1 MESRLGSNIDS
12 QIWEKRDQDQRLR
25 LKTDLNRD
33 ANLADRVS
41 RCGNGIRESGE
52 ECDGRDLGSHT
63 CMSVEAGQ

>member
-41 RCGNGIRESGE
+41 RVSSMDEICS
-52 ECDGRDLGSHT
+52 
-63 CMSVEAGQ
+63 